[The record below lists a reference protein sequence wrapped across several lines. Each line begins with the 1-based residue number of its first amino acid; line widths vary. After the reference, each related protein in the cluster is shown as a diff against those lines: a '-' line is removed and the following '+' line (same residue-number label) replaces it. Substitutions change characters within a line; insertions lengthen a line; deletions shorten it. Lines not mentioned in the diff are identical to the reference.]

1 MKKYPSI
8 LQQNEEDCGAA
19 CLGTIVKYYNKTFN
33 INRIREAIGTGQ
45 LGTTLTG
52 LRRGAEN
59 LGFDAVSQRAQ
70 PEIFDKMKDAPLPA
84 IIHWKGYHY
93 VVLYGKEWRKYVI
106 ADPAVG
112 IRYITREELAQN
124 WTGLT
129 TLLLQPDP
137 IRFAQQPDD
146 KTQGISRF
154 FQRVRPYKFILFES
168 FIINICVGFLS
179 LTSPFLIQILTDD
192 VLIRGET
199 QILRGLAI
207 AIIIMNLVSSG
218 LGVVQAN
225 LITQFT
231 QRLELGFVK
240 EFGRKILRLPLEYY
254 ESHRSGEVIS
264 RLGDIQQIN
273 QLVGQIVISL
283 PSQFFIAV
291 ISFALMLFYSWKLS
305 LFIVILTL
313 LNAVSPLIFLIP
325 LRRKIR
331 DIMVLD
337 AENQGVLVETFKG
350 AITLK
355 TTTAEPQFWEDLQT
369 RFGRL
374 ANMGFRTAQIGITN
388 STFSGIISN
397 IGGVGLLWL
406 GSTLVIDKELTIGQL
421 LAFNSM
427 SGNFSGFIGTIIG
440 LIDEFVR
447 VKTAIERLTSVID
460 YRSEVQDDEKKEWV
474 GFQPD
479 DHIYCEKLQ
488 FHHAG
493 RLDLLNNFDV
503 MIKGGRITAILGQSG
518 CGKSTLAKIITGL
531 YEQQGGT
538 IKVGVYNLQNLA
550 RECVRK
556 QIILVPQD
564 AHFWSRSIMENFR
577 LGSPHVTF
585 EEIVKACQIAD
596 ADQFINRLPEK
607 YLTVLGEFGTNLSG
621 GQRQRLAIARAIVND
636 PPVLILDEST
646 AGLDPISEGN
656 LLDKLLEARQEKTT
670 IIISHRPTVNRR
682 ANDIIYMEEG
692 QLKLQGSLD
701 DVLQIE
707 GEHLK
712 FLTSSFS

>member
-1 MKKYPSI
+1 MNKYPTV
-8 LQQNEEDCGAA
+8 LQQSEEDCGAA
-19 CLGTIVKYYNKTFN
+19 CLATIVKFYQKNFS

-45 LGTTLTG
+45 LGTTLLG

-59 LGFDAVSQRAQ
+59 LGFDAVSRRAS

-93 VVLYGKEWRKYVI
+93 VVLYGKKGRKYVI
-106 ADPAVG
+106 ADPGVG
-112 IRYITREELAQN
+112 IRYITRKELAEN

-137 IRFAQQPDD
+137 IRFAQQPED
-146 KTQGISRF
+146 KVQGISRF
-154 FQRVRPYKFILFES
+154 FQRVTPYTFILFQA
-168 FIINICVGFLS
+168 FLINICVGVLS

-218 LGVVQAN
+218 LSVVQAN
-225 LITQFT
+225 LITQFV

-240 EFGRKILRLPLEYY
+240 EFGRKILRLPLQYY
-254 ESHRSGEVIS
+254 ETHRSGEIIS

-273 QLVGQIVISL
+273 QLVGQIVIGL
-283 PSQFFIAV
+283 PSQFFIAA
-291 ISFALMLFYSWKLS
+291 ISLAFMLFYSWKLS
-305 LFIVILTL
+305 LFVTLITL
-313 LNAVSPLIFLIP
+313 LNAIFPLIFLIP
-325 LRRKIR
+325 LQRKIR

-337 AENQGVLVETFKG
+337 AENQGVLVESFKG
-350 AITLK
+350 AVTLK
-355 TTTAEPQFWEDLQT
+355 TTTAEPQFWEDLQS

-374 ANMGFRTAQIGITN
+374 ANLGLKTAQIGITN
-388 STFSGIISN
+388 STFSGIISS
-397 IGGVGLLWL
+397 IGGVALLWF
-406 GSTLVIDKELTIGQL
+406 GSTLVINKELTIGQL

-427 SGNFSGFIGTIIG
+427 NGNFSGFITSIIG

-447 VKTAIERLTSVID
+447 AKTAIQRLTSVID
-460 YRSEVQDDEKKEWV
+460 YRSEVENDYKKEWV
-474 GFQPD
+474 NLQPQD
-479 DHIYCEKLQ
+479 SVYCENLQ

-493 RLDLLNNFDV
+493 RLDLLKDFTVN
-503 MIKGGRITAILGQSG
+503 IRGGVVTAIIGQSG
-518 CGKSTLAKIITGL
+518 CGKSTLVKLIAGL
-531 YEQQGGT
+531 YEQQGGA
-538 IKVGVYNLQNLA
+538 IKVGIYNLQNLSI
-550 RECVRK
+550 ECVRK

-564 AHFWSRSIMENFR
+564 AHFWSRSIIENFR

-585 EEIVKACQIAD
+585 EEIVKACQIAE
-596 ADQFINRLPEK
+596 ADQFIDKLPEK

-646 AGLDPISEGN
+646 AGLDPISEAK
-656 LLDKLLEARQEKTT
+656 LLDQLLEFRQGKTT
-670 IIISHRPTVNRR
+670 ILISHRPTVNVR
-682 ANDIIYMEEG
+682 ADEIIYLEDS
-692 QLKLQGSLD
+692 QLKLQGTVDNLM
-701 DVLQIE
+701 QIE
-707 GEHLK
+707 GEHLR
-712 FLTSSFS
+712 FLT